1 MLGSTG
7 SIGVQALQ
15 VIDAA
20 RDLEACG
27 LSCRSNADRM
37 AEQAAAHGIAHTAC
51 AGGGGTVDHDPALAA
66 LIVVVADRSDSP
78 AVDPYEVTVA
88 ADTAAGL
95 ASGEV
100 EDVVPAI
107 IRLQP
112 GQELVL
118 RNNDFSPHTLG
129 DLTAERGSTVRM
141 SFPSEGRNITAT
153 SLRRDGRLT
162 ILVEAPR

>member
-1 MLGSTG
+1 MT
-7 SIGVQALQ
+7 AT
-15 VIDAA
+15 
-20 RDLEACG
+20 LEK
-27 LSCRSNADRM
+27 D
-37 AEQAAAHGIAHTAC
+37 TT
-51 AGGGGTVDHDPALAA
+51 TVDRDERPAGSGRGPVVRALVLMAVVGAALAA
-66 LIVVVADRSDSP
+66 LIVVVADRSDAP
-78 AVDPYEVTVA
+78 TVDPYEVTVDV
-88 ADTAAGL
+88 DTAAGL
-95 ASGEV
+95 AGGDV

-129 DLTAERGSTVRM
+129 DLTAERGATVRM

>member
-1 MLGSTG
+1 M
-7 SIGVQALQ
+7 
-15 VIDAA
+15 
-20 RDLEACG
+20 
-27 LSCRSNADRM
+27 
-37 AEQAAAHGIAHTAC
+37 TATLDNDTT
-51 AGGGGTVDHDPALAA
+51 TVDHDEPPARPGRGPVARALVLMAVVGAALAT
-66 LIVVVADRSDSP
+66 LIVVVADRSDTP
-78 AVDPYEVTVA
+78 AVDPYEVTVD

-95 ASGEV
+95 ASGDV
-100 EDVVPAI
+100 EDVVPSI

-112 GQELVL
+112 GQDLVL

>member
-1 MLGSTG
+1 M
-7 SIGVQALQ
+7 
-15 VIDAA
+15 
-20 RDLEACG
+20 
-27 LSCRSNADRM
+27 
-37 AEQAAAHGIAHTAC
+37 TATLDEDTTT
-51 AGGGGTVDHDPALAA
+51 TVDHDEPPARSGRSPAIRALVLMAVVGAALAA
-66 LIVVVADRSDSP
+66 LIVVVANRSDTP

-88 ADTAAGL
+88 VDTAAGL
-95 ASGEV
+95 ASGDV
-100 EDVVPAI
+100 DDVVPAI
-107 IRLQP
+107 IRLRP

-129 DLTAERGSTVRM
+129 DLTAERGATVRM